1 LLAGLV
7 GAFRRS
13 PLLMVA
19 AGFLVVSSVSFAVA
33 TLALA

>member
-1 LLAGLV
+1 LLAPLI

-33 TLALA
+33 SLALA